1 MPQYYDPDSGKPIAS
16 AQPTAKQYYDPNT
29 GQPVQSEQ
37 SPAQQPGFLEN
48 LGHTFGIGK
57 DEINASQKQFQDHPI
72 RSIAEAAL
80 GPAYQAGKGLV
91 GGVARSAGEIGQAVS
106 ALHNGNPASAALHG
120 ITALPVIGPAL
131 NKMADEAPA
140 TSPGQSYMDRV
151 FSAATPGN
159 IGTALGTAAQVA
171 PMVLG
176 AVDYAMPGRSLIA
189 PIKPS
194 IQNLHPTSSS
204 SVVLPGEMAS
214 RKLSAA
220 VLPATKDASSFI
232 KAAPDE
238 VPNILAHAKETGNPL
253 KTQLEFSKA
262 AEGNAQNARNFY
274 ENQVLKPNDKMVR
287 TSGTGFGR
295 QTGEGPDTYASL
307 TDIDKRIVNINK
319 QLDKPTLNADDA
331 RKALAT
337 KTDLQTEAGKLR
349 DLLHTHLSQATGI
362 APEDIAN
369 LRQRVGRSYELAHD
383 TDAAVTAR
391 MQAAGKADQ
400 GPLHLSQI
408 PGRMLEAVWGGP
420 VAIADRQFQ
429 RAVRN
434 FPGEAQPLPT
444 VNPPA
449 PSIPGT
455 PRPSLAS
462 TLGIEAEPNP
472 LHAEPMNPEN
482 ARAQVS
488 TMNRSLAR
496 RGANIEDQNAARN
509 AAASERAN
517 RLESLLRP
525 AKEKQTVAP
534 ATRKQ

>member
-29 GQPVQSEQ
+29 GQPVQSND
-37 SPAQQPGFLEN
+37 SSSQPGMLESHGGVGDI
-48 LGHTFGIGK
+48 LRGAGAGIKSLFDIPGQIK
-57 DEINASQKQFQDHPI
+57 NAYQTLKTAMPAYTNVNGIPIPIPSSSVMETGTQGIQEIAKHPYF
-72 RSIAEAAL
+72 SVGEIAGPVAL
-80 GPAYQAGKGLV
+80 GAAFGGGIKG
-91 GGVARSAGEIGQAVS
+91 AAKVS
-106 ALHNGNPASAALHG
+106 DIL
-120 ITALPVIGPAL
+120 
-131 NKMADEAPA
+131 
-140 TSPGQSYMDRV
+140 R
-151 FSAATPGN
+151 
-159 IGTALGTAAQVA
+159 
-171 PMVLG
+171 
-176 AVDYAMPGRSLIA
+176 
-189 PIKPS
+189 
-194 IQNLHPTSSS
+194 PTSSPDI
-204 SVVLPGEMAS
+204 VMPGEMAA

-220 VLPATKDASSFI
+220 VLPATKVASSFI

-307 TDIDKRIVNINK
+307 TDIDKRIVDINK

-369 LRQRVGRSYELAHD
+369 LRERVGRSYELAHD

-517 RLESLLRP
+517 RLESLLKP